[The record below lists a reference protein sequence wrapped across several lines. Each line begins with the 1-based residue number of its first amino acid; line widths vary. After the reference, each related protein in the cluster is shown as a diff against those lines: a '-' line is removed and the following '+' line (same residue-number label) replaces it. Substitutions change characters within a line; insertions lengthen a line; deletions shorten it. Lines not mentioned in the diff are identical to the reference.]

1 MSKLTVKDLT
11 LREKIGQTCVFR
23 QWQLRNMKSIE
34 TIEEYFTNNPA
45 GFIWPSHITDDMY
58 MVTEP
63 VHGNP
68 DLKGKKDDWQINLIN
83 TLNKYMRVPIM
94 PVTDAGITGEFTD
107 HGQFPAVA
115 SLGGAND
122 TELAYKYGHTQ
133 GRDLHAI
140 GFRWLWSPVADNP
153 GHFTETRTMSNDR
166 EVNGKL
172 MSAFIKGVQDAGV
185 MACVKHFPGH
195 DPYDTR
201 DTHFCTSGYFQSLK
215 EWNATQR
222 KDFQACIDAGVD
234 SVMIRHA
241 TFEDVDDTRVNDVL
255 LPATVSHKIVTGLLR
270 EEMGF
275 KGVVV
280 TDDMTM
286 KAMTAVYPDAK
297 KLYVETLKAGVDV
310 ILGPVMN
317 YIDLMEEAVRDGEL
331 DESVLDAACERI
343 LAMKEKY
350 GLFDESKLPHPTD
363 ELQKEI
369 KDTIH
374 DVSKAISEK
383 GISLCANRTGFLP
396 VKKENI
402 KKVKIVFIGY
412 SDKCYENLEKHAV
425 EEFAAHGA
433 ICDIQKGFYKEDNI
447 PLAEGKYDLIVYA
460 TFIGMWRPTGAPFF
474 FEDECRAMR
483 RIMTVDP
490 EKSIGVSFGNTD
502 IFFNYF
508 TAAHTF
514 INAYSTNPETIR
526 SFVRGLYGEVQFTDF
541 HPFVLNPISRTN
553 DVFARGLK

>member
-1 MSKLTVKDLT
+1 M
-11 LREKIGQTCVFR
+11 
-23 QWQLRNMKSIE
+23 N
-34 TIEEYFTNNPA
+34 
-45 GFIWPSHITDDMY
+45 
-58 MVTEP
+58 
-63 VHGNP
+63 GNP
-68 DLKGKKDDWQINLIN
+68 EVKGKREVHEINLLNTIN
-83 TLNKYMRVPIM
+83 RFMRI
-94 PVTDAGITGEFTD
+94 PVMGVNDAGTGVQQR
-107 HGQFPAVA
+107 QFPGHGELPSVA

-122 TELAYKYGHTQ
+122 PQLAYEYGIALA
-133 GRDLHAI
+133 RDFHSV
-140 GFRWLWSPVADNP
+140 GFRWLWSPVSDNP

-172 MSAFIKGVQDAGV
+172 MSAFINGVQDGGV
-185 MACVKHFPGH
+185 MASVKHFPGH

-201 DTHFCTSGYFQSLK
+201 DTHFCTAGYFQSLE
-215 EWNATQR
+215 EWNRTQR

-241 TFEDVDDTRVNDVL
+241 TFEAVDDTKINGIL
-255 LPATVSHKIVTGLLR
+255 IPATVSHKIVTGLLR

-280 TDDMTM
+280 TDDITM
-286 KAMTAVYPDAK
+286 KAMTAVYPDPK
-297 KLYVETLKAGVDV
+297 KLYVETLKAGVDA
-310 ILGPVMN
+310 ILGPVQN
-317 YIDLMEEAVRDGEL
+317 YVDLMEEAVRDGEL

-350 GLFDESKLPHPTD
+350 GVLDEGKIPYPT
-363 ELQKEI
+363 EAEEKEY
-369 KDTIH
+369 KENIH
-374 DVSKAISEK
+374 QVAKAISEK
-383 GISLCANRTGFLP
+383 GISLCANRANFLP

-402 KKVKIVFIGY
+402 KKVKIVYIGY
-412 SDKCYENLEKHAV
+412 SEICYKNLQKYAV

-433 ICDIQKGFYKEDNI
+433 TCDIQRGFTQEDNI
-447 PLAEGKYDLIVYA
+447 PLAEGKYDLIIYA
-460 TFIGMWRPTGAPFF
+460 TFIGMWAPTGAPFF
-474 FEDECRAMR
+474 IEDECRAMR

-502 IFFNYF
+502 IYFNYF

-514 INAYSTNPETIR
+514 INAYSTNPETIV